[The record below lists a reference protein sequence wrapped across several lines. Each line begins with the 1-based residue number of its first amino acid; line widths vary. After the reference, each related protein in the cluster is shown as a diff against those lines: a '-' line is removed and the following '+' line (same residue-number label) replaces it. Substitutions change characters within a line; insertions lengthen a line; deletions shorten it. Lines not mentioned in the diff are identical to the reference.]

1 MVGIAMADSFSL
13 RQSLEEGST
22 ILHLVG
28 EITADAEEQLIGS
41 YAQLNPTDSQ
51 RVILDFADTRYINS
65 SGIAILIQLI
75 NRAQDDGRTIEFAT
89 LSDHLR
95 KIMDVV
101 GLTEFVH
108 IFRDLNEALS

>member
-1 MVGIAMADSFSL
+1 MADSFTL

-28 EITADAEEQLIGS
+28 EITADAEDQLVQA
-41 YAQLNPTDSQ
+41 YAQLESEQAQ

-75 NRAQDDGRTIEFAT
+75 NRAQEANRTIEFAT

-101 GLTEFVH
+101 GLTDFVH
-108 IFRDLNEALS
+108 IYRDLNEALG